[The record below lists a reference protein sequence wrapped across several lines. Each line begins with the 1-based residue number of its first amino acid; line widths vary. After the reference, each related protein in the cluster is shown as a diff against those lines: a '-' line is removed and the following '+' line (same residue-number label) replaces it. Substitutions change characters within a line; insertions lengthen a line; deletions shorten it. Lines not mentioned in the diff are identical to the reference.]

1 MSGNLFGTLF
11 LSQGD
16 HSVIEKLI
24 LSHYF
29 QCICQGFFYGSMK
42 KSGKRQRNSHS

>member
-16 HSVIEKLI
+16 HSVIEKTYFVTLLPVH
-24 LSHYF
+24 LSG
-29 QCICQGFFYGSMK
+29 IFYGSMK